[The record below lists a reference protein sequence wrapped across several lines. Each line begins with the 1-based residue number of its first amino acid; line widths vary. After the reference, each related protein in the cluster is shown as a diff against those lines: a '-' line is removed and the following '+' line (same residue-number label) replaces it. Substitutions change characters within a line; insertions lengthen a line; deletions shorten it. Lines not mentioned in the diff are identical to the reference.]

1 MIHSRSCPSFLLIG
15 GLLAT
20 VGAMTPAH
28 ADERGDIIR
37 VSNRCDIYGPGF
49 VDVGNGYC
57 SRVGIGGPSGAQ
69 SHVRIEQPAR
79 AGSEGWTSTGST
91 SNAALRS
98 ESSGMLPGISDAQHL
113 RIQSGV
119 DPYAR

>member
-1 MIHSRSCPSFLLIG
+1 MLHSRSCPSFLLIG

-20 VGAMTPAH
+20 VGCMTPAH
-28 ADERGDIIR
+28 ADEAGEVIR
-37 VSNRCDIYGPGF
+37 VATRCDVYGPGF

-57 SRVGIGGPSGAQ
+57 GRVVIGGQSGPAART
-69 SHVRIEQPAR
+69 RIEQPPQPVR
-79 AGSEGWTSTGST
+79 TDGWTQPGT

-98 ESSGMLPGISDAQHL
+98 ESAGMLPGISGAQHL
-113 RIQSGV
+113 RIQGGT